1 MLSCSNEYYIMEL
14 RQKKA
19 FLAFFCRGSVQG
31 GVIES
36 ISPTPQALTKRG
48 RTGMT
53 IDNDDILN
61 SILASLD
68 RVNYISP
75 EDIPNIDLYM
85 DQVTTFIDSRLQSS
99 ARYPGED
106 KILTKTMINNYAK
119 NDLLPPPVK
128 KKYSREHVMLLVFIY
143 YYKGILSINDIQT
156 LLKPITE
163 RYFQNGQAYD
173 MERIYREA
181 FGMEDKMLQSMKA
194 DIEEKFKVASEA
206 FQGAPQ
212 EDTDFLHM
220 FAFICLLGFDV
231 YLKKLMIEKMI
242 DELAANR
249 QEQGKK
255 KAHKAQGEEE

>member
-1 MLSCSNEYYIMEL
+1 MVRIIMHGCNGKMGQVIRGLLEGDSEAKLVAGIDMTDDKKSPYPVYTDIGECNVEADCLVDFSTAAAVDKMLDYCVERKL
-14 RQKKA
+14 PCV
-19 FLAFFCRGSVQG
+19 LC
-31 GVIES
+31 
-36 ISPTPQALTKRG
+36 T
-48 RTGMT
+48 TG
-53 IDNDDILN
+53 L
-61 SILASLD
+61 
-68 RVNYISP
+68 SP
-75 EDIPNIDLYM
+75 EQLSKVDEAAKSIALL
-85 DQVTTFIDSRLQSS
+85 RS
-99 ARYPGED
+99 ANMSLG
-106 KILTKTMINNYAK
+106 INLFLK
-119 NDLLPPPVK
+119 
-128 KKYSREHVMLLVFIY
+128 
-143 YYKGILSINDIQT
+143 
-156 LLKPITE
+156 LLKNAAGVLAPAG
-163 RYFQNGQAYD
+163 FD

>member
-1 MLSCSNEYYIMEL
+1 
-14 RQKKA
+14 
-19 FLAFFCRGSVQG
+19 
-31 GVIES
+31 
-36 ISPTPQALTKRG
+36 
-48 RTGMT
+48 MT

-194 DIEEKFKVASEA
+194 DVEEKFKISQEA

-212 EDTDFLHM
+212 EDMDFLHK
-220 FAFICLLGFDV
+220 FAFICTLGFDV

-242 DELAANR
+242 DELAADR
-249 QEQGKK
+249 QGK
-255 KAHKAQGEEE
+255 KAHKAEAEQNGKNP